1 MPNPPGWAFCVLE
14 VGVAFHSPVGY
25 SRVMHTTYV
34 NNILATYARATLEE
48 KLEGLNWYS
57 DAHDLAREL
66 SSDDVWRAAGVI
78 AALSPMKAWKTNVML
93 ARNAFAT
100 GVVTGHTAGNNL
112 IAQRILDGEHPHD
125 VMGGDKT
132 RAFTA
137 AIATNGL
144 TDFVT
149 IDRHAHDVAVFMAY
163 TDDTRKIGKR
173 VYRDMSAAYTEAA
186 KIVGISVC
194 QMQAVTWVAWKRLKS
209 EGKVPAI
216 LTEVAA

>member
-1 MPNPPGWAFCVLE
+1 
-14 VGVAFHSPVGY
+14 
-25 SRVMHTTYV
+25 MHTIYV
-34 NNILATYARATLEE
+34 NNILATYARATTDE
-48 KLEGLNWYS
+48 KIEGLNWYS

-66 SSDDVWRAAGVI
+66 SPDDVWRGAGVI
-78 AALSPMKAWKTNVML
+78 AALSPMKAWSTNKSL
-93 ARNAFAT
+93 AIRAFDT
-100 GVVTGHTAGNNL
+100 GVVTGHTGPNNL
-112 IAQRILDGEHPHD
+112 IAQRILDGEYPLD

-137 AIATNGL
+137 AIATNGV

-149 IDRHAHDVAVFMAY
+149 IDRHAHDVALFMAY

-173 VYRDMSAAYTEAA
+173 VYREMSAAYTEAA
-186 KIVGISVC
+186 DIVGISVC

-216 LTEVAA
+216 LAVAS